1 MSGGKILVVDDDK
14 LVRAAVGRVLEE
26 EGYAVTFAVDGND
39 ALDKLSAEHPDAI
52 LLDVM
57 MPGMNGRQ
65 FLKALREFDREVPV
79 VVMTAIHGIDSQ
91 PVFALG
97 ASDLV
102 RKPFDADELLNKV
115 ALALFRAREQQ
126 DGGERGPR
134 PEPAPTT
141 RADRGEG
148 VVLVIDDDRTT
159 LRRLDGALGQRGYT
173 TVSLLR
179 VTEELPRLARV
190 LEPRAILLDLR
201 MPGFDGMTALRW
213 LRAERALDGVPILLF
228 SGSERD
234 LDEQRVEIRRLG
246 AEAVTK
252 PLRLEQIIDFISDP
266 PEAARRRGGEPPPAP
281 SVRH

>member
-26 EGYAVTFAVDGND
+26 EGYAVAFAVDGND
-39 ALDKLSAEHPDAI
+39 ALGKLENERPDAI

-65 FLKALREFDREVPV
+65 FLKALREFDRDVPV

-115 ALALFRAREQQ
+115 ALALFRAREHGEQQ
-126 DGGERGPR
+126 AAEQQEIPD
-134 PEPAPTT
+134 PAT
-141 RADRGEG
+141 RADHGEG

-159 LRRLDGALGQRGYT
+159 LRRLDASLGQRGYT

-213 LRAERALDGVPILLF
+213 LRAERALDEVPILLF

-234 LDEQRVEIRRLG
+234 LEEQRNEIRRLG
-246 AEAVTK
+246 AEALIK
-252 PLRLEQIIDFISDP
+252 PLRIDEIMEFIAHP
-266 PEAARRRGGEPPPAP
+266 PESARRRGGDGASPTL
-281 SVRH
+281 RH

>member
-1 MSGGKILVVDDDK
+1 VGGKILVVDDDK

-26 EGYAVTFAVDGND
+26 EGYTVAYAVDGND
-39 ALDKLSAEHPDAI
+39 ALAKLGVDRPDAI

-65 FLKALREFDREVPV
+65 FLKALREFDREIPV

-115 ALALFRAREQQ
+115 ALALFRAREQG
-126 DGGERGPR
+126 DGVHAEAQ
-134 PEPAPTT
+134 PEPAD
-141 RADRGEG
+141 AAIGAERGEG

-159 LRRLDGALGQRGYT
+159 LRRLDASLGQRGFT

-228 SGSERD
+228 SGNERD
-234 LDEQRVEIRRLG
+234 LDEQRAEIRRLG
-246 AEAVTK
+246 AEAVCK
-252 PLRLEQIIDFISDP
+252 PLRLEEIMEFIAHP
-266 PEAARRRGGEPPPAP
+266 PDTARRRAEAVSPL
-281 SVRH
+281 VRH

>member
-1 MSGGKILVVDDDK
+1 VGGKILVVDDDK

-26 EGYAVTFAVDGND
+26 EGYTVAYAVDGND
-39 ALDKLSAEHPDAI
+39 ALAKLAVEHPDAI

-115 ALALFRAREQQ
+115 ALALFRAREQG
-126 DGGERGPR
+126 DGVHAEAE
-134 PEPAPTT
+134 PEPAGD
-141 RADRGEG
+141 AIGAERGEG

-159 LRRLDGALGQRGYT
+159 LRRLDASLGQRGFT

-213 LRAERALDGVPILLF
+213 LRAERSLDGVPILLF

-234 LDEQRVEIRRLG
+234 LDEQRAEIRRLG
-246 AEAVTK
+246 AETVCK
-252 PLRLEQIIDFISDP
+252 PLRLEEIMEFIAHP
-266 PEAARRRGGEPPPAP
+266 PDTARRRSDAASPH
-281 SVRH
+281 VRH

>member
-1 MSGGKILVVDDDK
+1 LSGGKILVVDDDK
-14 LVRAAVGRVLEE
+14 LVRAAIGRVLED
-26 EGYAVTFAVDGND
+26 EGYAVAYAVDGND
-39 ALDKLSAEHPDAI
+39 ALSKLSGERPDAI

-115 ALALFRAREQQ
+115 ALALFRARDQGDRAPNPVLEQA
-126 DGGERGPR
+126 GAGS
-134 PEPAPTT
+134 APHAEH
-141 RADRGEG
+141 REG

-159 LRRLDGALGQRGYT
+159 LRRLDAFLSQRGYT

-213 LRAERALDGVPILLF
+213 LRAERALDAVPILVF
-228 SGSERD
+228 SGSEHD
-234 LDEQRVEIRRLG
+234 LDEQRAEIERLG
-246 AEAVTK
+246 AEAVGK
-252 PLRLEQIIDFISDP
+252 PLRPDQIAEFVAHP
-266 PEAARRRGGEPPPAP
+266 PHRARRRPAA
-281 SVRH
+281 SA

>member
-65 FLKALREFDREVPV
+65 FLKALREFDRDVPV

-115 ALALFRAREQQ
+115 ALALFRAREQH

-134 PEPAPTT
+134 PEPAPSA

-234 LDEQRVEIRRLG
+234 LEEQRAEISRLG

-252 PLRLEQIIDFISDP
+252 PLRLEQIIDFISHP
-266 PEAARRRGGEPPPAP
+266 PDAARRRGGEPPPAP